1 MNTTTRFSLINGRQQ
16 AASLGVAAVMTL
28 AVMASLGSLANSYQE
43 DAAQARADESLSTMA
58 TNTAVQQVVIVGK
71 RAHG

>member
-1 MNTTTRFSLINGRQQ
+1 MNTTRFSLINVRQQ

-28 AVMASLGSLANSYQE
+28 AVMASLSTLAAGYQE
-43 DAAQARADESLSTMA
+43 DAAQARADDSASATMA
-58 TNTAVQQVVIVGK
+58 ANTTVQQVVIVGK